1 MEFRICHLITGTLEG
16 IFASSWFWFISE
28 RFSVLFLLIFFLHI
42 ARSLCLKAHTEET
55 DTQTTVPSPS
65 ALVLLCIHPGILFR

>member
-16 IFASSWFWFISE
+16 IFASSWFWFIKRAIFLSYF
-28 RFSVLFLLIFFLHI
+28 FSSFLHI
-42 ARSLCLKAHTEET
+42 ARSSCLKAHTEET